1 MPFCERLLWRSKILN
16 ALWVGTGDATSERHA
31 QLKLPFQDLSDKQ
44 IWDAAWG
51 DEDVDSIPDTPQQTK
66 QDPLQLPEERELER
80 LEDAHKV
87 KHKYCSLQACQDRT
101 TY

>member
-1 MPFCERLLWRSKILN
+1 LDFERT
-16 ALWVGTGDATSERHA
+16 VGRTGDGTSERHA

-51 DEDVDSIPDTPQQTK
+51 DEDVDKTS
-66 QDPLQLPEERELER
+66 EERELER

-87 KHKYCSLQACQDRT
+87 KHEYCS
-101 TY
+101 